1 MASTKMFTKNHHT
14 SNTSSTPYFHQ
25 QQSSSS
31 ASNQLI
37 DEDTT
42 LTQEMHVKMAKKIA
56 QLTKV
61 RFSKRGFCFLNIY
74 YLQIRARDKRAP
86 CLRQI
91 IYIV

>member
-14 SNTSSTPYFHQ
+14 SNTSSAPFFHQQ
-25 QQSSSS
+25 QQSSSGT
-31 ASNQLI
+31 NQLI

-61 RFSKRGFCFLNIY
+61 RFSKERFFLS
-74 YLQIRARDKRAP
+74 
-86 CLRQI
+86 I
-91 IYIV
+91 ICK